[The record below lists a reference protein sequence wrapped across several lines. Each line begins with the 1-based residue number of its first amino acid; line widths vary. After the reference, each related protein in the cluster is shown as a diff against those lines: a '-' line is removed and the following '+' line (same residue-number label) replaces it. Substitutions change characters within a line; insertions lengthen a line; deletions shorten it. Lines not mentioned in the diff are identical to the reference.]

1 MANKR
6 ALVLKEANA
15 KIDNH
20 LLAVLIKNDFDI
32 VTMSDYKE
40 ALSEF
45 GQGKHYDVV
54 FLLDI
59 EDGLQI
65 TACLKEEMGV
75 QTKIYGIISNDNNLG
90 SVFADW
96 FAAGAACAFARPV
109 IFEDIEGTLCDDG
122 IIRRDRSELMELMEL
137 MKPSSQLH
145 PAIIE

>member
-1 MANKR
+1 MAKKS

-59 EDGLQI
+59 EDGLEI
-65 TACLKEEMGV
+65 VGSLKEEMGV
-75 QTKIYGIISNDNNLG
+75 QTKIYGIISNDNDLG
-90 SVFADW
+90 SVFAAW
-96 FAAGAACAFARPV
+96 LAAGAACAFARPV
-109 IFEDIEGTLCDDG
+109 IFDEIEDTLYSDG
-122 IIRRDRSELMELMEL
+122 IIRDDPSEFEQ
-137 MKPSSQLH
+137 PVASCYH
-145 PAIIE
+145 

>member
-1 MANKR
+1 MAKKS

-59 EDGLQI
+59 EDGLEI
-65 TACLKEEMGV
+65 VGSLKEEMGV
-75 QTKIYGIISNDNNLG
+75 QTKIYGIISNDNDLG
-90 SVFADW
+90 SVFAAW
-96 FAAGAACAFARPV
+96 LAAGAACAFARPV
-109 IFEDIEGTLCDDG
+109 IFDVIEATLYSHG
-122 IIRRDRSELMELMEL
+122 IIRDDPSEFEQ
-137 MKPSSQLH
+137 PVASCYH
-145 PAIIE
+145 

>member
-1 MANKR
+1 MASKR

-65 TACLKEEMGV
+65 VGSLKEEMGV
-75 QTKIYGIISNDNNLG
+75 QTKIYGIISNDNDLS
-90 SVFADW
+90 SVFAAW
-96 FAAGAACAFARPV
+96 LSAGAACAFARPV
-109 IFEDIEGTLCDDG
+109 IFDDIEETLYSDG
-122 IIRRDRSELMELMEL
+122 IIRDDPSEFEQ
-137 MKPSSQLH
+137 PVASCYH
-145 PAIIE
+145 

>member
-1 MANKR
+1 MAKKS

-65 TACLKEEMGV
+65 TGSLKEEMGV
-75 QTKIYGIISNDNNLG
+75 QTKIYCIISNDNNLK
-90 SVFADW
+90 SVFDAW
-96 FAAGAACAFARPV
+96 LAAGAERAFARPV
-109 IFEDIEGTLCDDG
+109 IFDVIEGSLCRDG
-122 IIRRDRSELMELMEL
+122 IIPCDPFEFEFEQAVAS
-137 MKPSSQLH
+137 
-145 PAIIE
+145 AIIE